1 MMELDSRIYVAGHK
15 GLVGSAIVRKLKN
28 LGYKTIIT
36 DNSDGVLDLR
46 YQNATRN
53 FISLHQPEYV
63 FLAAAK
69 VGGINYN
76 KSRPAEFIYDNL
88 AIQNNVI
95 NASYDL
101 GVKKLLFLGSSCI
114 YPKVCPQPITE
125 DALLTSPLEPTNE
138 AYAIAKI
145 AGLKM
150 CQMYTTQ
157 YGFETVSAMPAN
169 LYGPNDNFNSE
180 QSHVIPAMIKKF
192 INAIETGEKEV
203 VFFGDGSPIRDFM
216 YVDDLAD
223 ACVFLMN
230 NYNNPEH
237 INVGSGLDVSIK
249 YLSQVIA
256 LAVGYEGEILWDTTK
271 PNGSPRRTLD
281 TSRMDALG
289 WYPKTSL
296 LEGLRNTIEW
306 YKRTGGE
313 REL

>member
-1 MMELDSRIYVAGHK
+1 MELDSRIYVAGHK
-15 GLVGSAIVRKLKN
+15 GLVGSAIVRKLKD
-28 LGYKTIIT
+28 LGYKRIIT
-36 DNSDGVLDLR
+36 DNTGGTLDLR
-46 YQNATRN
+46 YQHATRN
-53 FISLHQPEYV
+53 FIALHQPEYV

-125 DALLTSPLEPTNE
+125 DALLTSPLELTNE

-230 NYNNPEH
+230 KYNNPEH

>member
-1 MMELDSRIYVAGHK
+1 MELDSRIYVAGHR
-15 GLVGSAIVRKLKN
+15 GLVGSAIVRKLKS
-28 LGYKTIIT
+28 LGYKKIIV
-36 DNSDGVLDLR
+36 DNSDAILDLR
-46 YQNATRN
+46 YQHAARN

-76 KSRPAEFIYDNL
+76 KNRPAEFIYDNL

-157 YGFETVSAMPAN
+157 YGFQTVSAMPAN

-192 INAIETGEKEV
+192 ISAVDDGEKDV

-230 NYNNPEH
+230 NYNNSEH

-249 YLSQVIA
+249 YLAQLISSI
-256 LAVGYEGEILWDTTK
+256 VGYDGDISWDTTK

-296 LEGLRNTIEW
+296 LEGLKNTIDW
-306 YKRTGGE
+306 YKRTGGK

>member
-1 MMELDSRIYVAGHK
+1 MELDSRIYVAGHK
-15 GLVGSAIVRKLKN
+15 GLVGSAIVRKLKD
-28 LGYKTIIT
+28 LGYRRVII
-36 DNSDGVLDLR
+36 DNSDGTLDLR

-53 FISLHQPEYV
+53 FIALHEPEYV

-114 YPKVCPQPITE
+114 YPKICPQPITE

-157 YGFETVSAMPAN
+157 YGFQTVSAMPAN

-192 INAIETGEKEV
+192 IAANDSGEKDV

-230 NYNNPEH
+230 NYDNPEH

-249 YLSQVIA
+249 YLAQVISSI
-256 LAVGYEGEILWDTTK
+256 VGYEGNISWDITK

-296 LEGLRNTIEW
+296 LEGLRNTVEW
-306 YKRTGGE
+306 YKRTGGK

>member
-1 MMELDSRIYVAGHK
+1 MNKDSRIYVAGHR
-15 GLVGSAIVRKLKN
+15 GLVGSSIVRRLKSQ
-28 LGYKTIIT
+28 GYKRVII
-36 DNSDGVLDLR
+36 DDRGNLDLR
-46 YQNATRN
+46 YQNSTRN
-53 FISLHQPEYV
+53 FISLHEPEYV

-88 AIQNNVI
+88 AIQSNLI

-114 YPKVCPQPITE
+114 YPKVCPQPIKEE
-125 DALLTSPLEPTNE
+125 DLLSSFLEPTNE

-150 CQMYTTQ
+150 CEMYTKQ
-157 YGFETVSAMPAN
+157 YGFQTVSAMPAN
-169 LYGPNDNFNSE
+169 IYGPNDNFKSE
-180 QSHVIPAMIKKF
+180 QSHVIPAMITKF
-192 INAIETGEKEV
+192 ITAINNGEKDV
-203 VFFGDGSPIRDFM
+203 IFFGDGSPIRDFM

-237 INVGSGLDVSIK
+237 INVGSGIDVSIK
-249 YLSQVIA
+249 DLANTIA
-256 LAVGYEGEILWDTTK
+256 EIVGYQGNISWDTTK

-281 TSRMDALG
+281 ISRMDSLG

-296 LEGLRNTIEW
+296 EEGLVKTIDW
-306 YKRTGGE
+306 YKKTGGV
-313 REL
+313 REI

>member
-1 MMELDSRIYVAGHK
+1 MELDSRIYVAGHG
-15 GLVGSAIVRKLKN
+15 GLVGSAIVRKLKDA
-28 LGYKTIIT
+28 GYTKIIV
-36 DNSDGVLDLR
+36 DSRGELDLR
-46 YQNATRN
+46 HQQPTYN
-53 FISLHQPEYV
+53 FISLYEPEYV

-76 KSRPAEFIYDNL
+76 KSHPAEFIYDNL
-88 AIQNNVI
+88 SIQNNVI
-95 NASYDL
+95 NSSYEL

-114 YPKVCPQPITE
+114 YPKICEQPIKE
-125 DALLTSPLEPTNE
+125 SELLTSPLEPTNK

-157 YGFETVSAMPAN
+157 YGFQTVSAMPAN

-192 INAIETGEKEV
+192 ITAVDAGEKNV

-223 ACVFLMN
+223 ACVFLMS
-230 NYNNPEH
+230 NYENPEH

-249 YLSQVIA
+249 YLAQVIA
-256 LAVGYEGEILWDTTK
+256 SIIGYKGDILWDITK
-271 PNGSPRRTLD
+271 PNGSPKRTLD
-281 TSRMDALG
+281 TSRMDALR

-296 LEGLRNTIEW
+296 LEGLRKTIDW

>member
-1 MMELDSRIYVAGHK
+1 MNKDSRIYVAGHR
-15 GLVGSAIVRKLKN
+15 GLVGSSIVRRLKSQ
-28 LGYKTIIT
+28 GYKRVII
-36 DNSDGVLDLR
+36 DDRGNLDLR
-46 YQNATRN
+46 YQNSTRN
-53 FISLHQPEYV
+53 FISLHEPEYV

-88 AIQNNVI
+88 AIQNNLI

-114 YPKVCPQPITE
+114 YPKVCPQPIKEE
-125 DALLTSPLEPTNE
+125 DLLSSFLEPTNE

-150 CQMYTTQ
+150 CEMYTKQ
-157 YGFETVSAMPAN
+157 YGFQTVSAMPAN
-169 LYGPNDNFNSE
+169 IYGPNDNFKSE
-180 QSHVIPAMIKKF
+180 QSHVIPAMITKF
-192 INAIETGEKEV
+192 ITAINNGEKDV
-203 VFFGDGSPIRDFM
+203 IFFGDGSPIRDFM

-237 INVGSGLDVSIK
+237 INVGSGIDVSIK
-249 YLSQVIA
+249 DLANTIA
-256 LAVGYEGEILWDTTK
+256 EIVGYQGNISWDTTK

-281 TSRMDALG
+281 VSRMDSLG
-289 WYPKTSL
+289 WYPKTSMG
-296 LEGLRNTIEW
+296 EGLIKTIDW
-306 YKRTGGE
+306 YKKTGGV
-313 REL
+313 REI

>member
-1 MMELDSRIYVAGHK
+1 MELDSRIYVAGHR
-15 GLVGSAIVRKLKN
+15 GLVGSAIVRKLKD
-28 LGYKTIIT
+28 LGYTKIIV
-36 DNSDGVLDLR
+36 DRHEDLDLR
-46 YQNATRN
+46 HQQWTYN
-53 FISLHQPEYV
+53 FISLHEPDYV

-76 KSRPAEFIYDNL
+76 KSHPADFIYDNL
-88 AIQNNVI
+88 SIQNNVI
-95 NASYDL
+95 NSSYKL

-114 YPKVCPQPITE
+114 YPKVCDQPIKE
-125 DALLTSPLEPTNE
+125 SELLTSPLEPTNE

-150 CQMYTTQ
+150 CQMYTNQ

-169 LYGPNDNFNSE
+169 LYGINDNFNSE

-192 INAIETGEKEV
+192 MDAIWHGKKEV
-203 VFFGDGSPIRDFM
+203 IFFGDGSPVRDFM

-230 NYNNPEH
+230 NYNDPNH

-249 YLSQVIA
+249 YLAQVIA
-256 LAVGYEGEILWDTTK
+256 SIIGYEGEILWDDTK

-281 TSRMDALG
+281 TSKMDALG

-296 LEGLRNTIEW
+296 IQGLEKTIKW
-306 YKRTGGE
+306 YRETGGQ

>member
-1 MMELDSRIYVAGHK
+1 MNKDSRIYIAGHR
-15 GLVGSAIVRKLKN
+15 GLVGSSIVRILKSQ
-28 LGYKTIIT
+28 GYKRIII
-36 DNSDGVLDLR
+36 DDIGNLDLR
-46 YQNATRN
+46 YQNSTRN
-53 FISLHQPEYV
+53 FIRLHEPEYV

-88 AIQNNVI
+88 AIQNNLI

-114 YPKVCPQPITE
+114 YPKVCPQPIKEE
-125 DALLTSPLEPTNE
+125 DLLSSFLEPTNE

-150 CQMYTTQ
+150 CEMYTKQ
-157 YGFETVSAMPAN
+157 YGFQTVSAMPAN
-169 LYGPNDNFNSE
+169 IYGPNDNFKSE
-180 QSHVIPAMIKKF
+180 QSHVIPAMITKF
-192 INAIETGEKEV
+192 ITAINNGEKDV
-203 VFFGDGSPIRDFM
+203 IFFGDGSPIRDFM

-237 INVGSGLDVSIK
+237 INVGSGIDVSIK
-249 YLSQVIA
+249 DLANTIA
-256 LAVGYEGEILWDTTK
+256 EIVGYQGNISWDTTK

-281 TSRMDALG
+281 ISRMDSLG

-296 LEGLRNTIEW
+296 EEGLVKTIDW
-306 YKRTGGE
+306 YKKTGGV
-313 REL
+313 REI

>member
-1 MMELDSRIYVAGHK
+1 MELDSRIYVAGHK
-15 GLVGSAIVRKLKN
+15 GLVGSAIVRKLKD

-157 YGFETVSAMPAN
+157 YGFQTVSAMPAN

-192 INAIETGEKEV
+192 IAAVDTGEKEV

-230 NYNNPEH
+230 NYENPEH

-249 YLSQVIA
+249 YLAQVIA
-256 LAVGYEGEILWDTTK
+256 SIIGYDGDILWDVTK

-296 LEGLRNTIEW
+296 LEGLRNTIDW

>member
-1 MMELDSRIYVAGHK
+1 MELDSRIYVAGHR
-15 GLVGSAIVRKLKN
+15 GLVGSAIVRKLKD
-28 LGYKTIIT
+28 LGYTKIIV
-36 DNSDGVLDLR
+36 DRNEDLDLR
-46 YQNATRN
+46 NQQWTHN
-53 FISLHQPEYV
+53 FMSLHEPDYV

-76 KSRPAEFIYDNL
+76 KSHPADFIYDNL
-88 AIQNNVI
+88 SIQNNVI
-95 NASYDL
+95 NSSYKL

-114 YPKVCPQPITE
+114 YPKVCNQPIKE
-125 DALLTSPLEPTNE
+125 SELLTSPLEPTNE

-150 CQMYTTQ
+150 CQMYTSQ
-157 YGFETVSAMPAN
+157 YGFQTVSAMPAN

-192 INAIETGEKEV
+192 MDAIWHGRKEV
-203 VFFGDGSPIRDFM
+203 IFFGDGSPIRDFM

-230 NYNNPEH
+230 NYDDPNH

-249 YLSQVIA
+249 YLAQVISSII
-256 LAVGYEGEILWDTTK
+256 GYDGEILWDDTK

-296 LEGLRNTIEW
+296 IQGLEKTIKW
-306 YKRTGGE
+306 YRETGGQ

>member
-1 MMELDSRIYVAGHK
+1 MELDSRIYVAGHR
-15 GLVGSAIVRKLKN
+15 GLVGSAIVRKLKD
-28 LGYKTIIT
+28 LGYTKIIV
-36 DNSDGVLDLR
+36 DRHEDLDLR
-46 YQNATRN
+46 HQQWTRN
-53 FISLHQPEYV
+53 FISLHEPDYV

-76 KSRPAEFIYDNL
+76 KSHPADFIYDNL
-88 AIQNNVI
+88 SIQNNVI
-95 NASYDL
+95 NSSYKL

-114 YPKVCPQPITE
+114 YPKVCDQPIKE
-125 DALLTSPLEPTNE
+125 SALLTSPLEPTNE

-150 CQMYTTQ
+150 CQMFTSQ

-192 INAIETGEKEV
+192 MDAIWHGKKEV
-203 VFFGDGSPIRDFM
+203 IFFGDGSPIRDFM

-230 NYNNPEH
+230 NYDDPNH

-249 YLSQVIA
+249 YLAQVISSII
-256 LAVGYEGEILWDTTK
+256 GYEGEILWDDTK

-281 TSRMDALG
+281 TSRMGALG

-296 LEGLRNTIEW
+296 IQGLEKTIKW
-306 YKRTGGE
+306 YRETGGQ

>member
-1 MMELDSRIYVAGHK
+1 MELDSRIYVAGHR
-15 GLVGSAIVRKLKN
+15 GLVGSAIVRKLKD
-28 LGYKTIIT
+28 LGYTKIIV
-36 DNSDGVLDLR
+36 DNRGELDLR
-46 YQNATRN
+46 HQQSSYN
-53 FISLHQPEYV
+53 FISLYNPEYV

-76 KSRPAEFIYDNL
+76 KSHPADFIYDNL
-88 AIQNNVI
+88 SIQNNVI
-95 NASYDL
+95 NSSYQL

-114 YPKVCPQPITE
+114 YPKICEQPIKE
-125 DALLTSPLEPTNE
+125 SELLASPLEPTNE

-150 CQMYTTQ
+150 CQMYTNQ

-169 LYGPNDNFNSE
+169 LYGRNDNFNSE

-192 INAIETGEKEV
+192 MDAIWHGQKEV

-230 NYNNPEH
+230 NYDDPNH

-249 YLSQVIA
+249 YLAQAISSII
-256 LAVGYEGEILWDTTK
+256 GYDGEILWDESK

-281 TSRMDALG
+281 TSKMDALG

-296 LEGLRNTIEW
+296 IQGLERTIKW
-306 YKRTGGE
+306 YRETGGQ

>member
-1 MMELDSRIYVAGHK
+1 MNEDSRIYVAGHR
-15 GLVGSAIVRKLKN
+15 GLVGSSIVRHLKSH
-28 LGYKTIIT
+28 GYKRIIL
-36 DNSDGVLDLR
+36 DEIGSLDLR
-46 YQNATRN
+46 YQNSTRN
-53 FISLHQPEYV
+53 FISLHEPEYV

-88 AIQNNVI
+88 AIQNNLI

-114 YPKVCPQPITE
+114 YPKVCPQPIKEE
-125 DALLTSPLEPTNE
+125 DLLSSFLEPTNE

-150 CQMYTTQ
+150 CEMYTKQ
-157 YGFETVSAMPAN
+157 YGFQTVSAMPAN
-169 LYGPNDNFNSE
+169 IYGPNDNFKPE
-180 QSHVIPAMIKKF
+180 QSHVIPAMITKF
-192 INAIETGEKEV
+192 IDAVNNGEKDV

-230 NYNNPEH
+230 NYDNPEH
-237 INVGSGLDVSIK
+237 INVGSGIDVSIK
-249 YLSQVIA
+249 DLANTIA
-256 LAVGYEGEILWDTTK
+256 GIVGYKGNISWDTTK

-281 TSRMDALG
+281 ISRMDSLG

-296 LEGLRNTIEW
+296 EEGLVKTIDW
-306 YKRTGGE
+306 YKKTGGI

>member
-1 MMELDSRIYVAGHK
+1 MQLDSRIYVAGHK
-15 GLVGSAIVRKLKN
+15 GLVGSAIIRKLKSI
-28 LGYKTIIT
+28 GYKNIIT
-36 DNSDGVLDLR
+36 DSNNVGLDLR
-46 YQNATRN
+46 NQNATRN
-53 FISLHQPEYV
+53 FIALHQPEYV
-63 FLAAAK
+63 FLAAAR

-76 KSRPAEFIYDNL
+76 KNRPAEFIYDNL

-95 NASYDL
+95 NSSYDL

-114 YPKVCPQPITE
+114 YPKICPQPITE

-157 YGFETVSAMPAN
+157 YGFQTVSAMPAN
-169 LYGPNDNFNSE
+169 LYGPNDNFNYE

-192 INAIETGEKEV
+192 IGAVENGDKKV
-203 VFFGDGSPIRDFM
+203 VFFGDGSPVRDFM

-230 NYNNPEH
+230 NYENSEH

-256 LAVGYEGEILWDTTK
+256 SIIGYDGNILWDTTK

-296 LEGLRNTIEW
+296 LEGLRNTIDW

>member
-1 MMELDSRIYVAGHK
+1 MELDSRIYVAGHR
-15 GLVGSAIVRKLKN
+15 GLVGSAIVRKLKD
-28 LGYKTIIT
+28 LGYTKIIV
-36 DNSDGVLDLR
+36 DRHEDLDLR
-46 YQNATRN
+46 HQQWTYN
-53 FISLHQPEYV
+53 FISLHEPDYV

-76 KSRPAEFIYDNL
+76 KSHPADFIYDNL
-88 AIQNNVI
+88 SIQNNVI
-95 NASYDL
+95 NSSYKL

-114 YPKVCPQPITE
+114 YPKVCDQPIKE
-125 DALLTSPLEPTNE
+125 SELLTSPLEPTNE

-150 CQMYTTQ
+150 CQMYTNQ

-169 LYGPNDNFNSE
+169 LYGINDNFNSE

-192 INAIETGEKEV
+192 MDAIWHGKKEV
-203 VFFGDGSPIRDFM
+203 TFFGDGSPVRDFM

-230 NYNNPEH
+230 NYNDPNH

-249 YLSQVIA
+249 YLAQVIA
-256 LAVGYEGEILWDTTK
+256 SIIGYEGEILWDDTK

-281 TSRMDALG
+281 TSKMDALG

-296 LEGLRNTIEW
+296 IQGLEKTIKW
-306 YKRTGGE
+306 YRETGGQ

>member
-1 MMELDSRIYVAGHK
+1 MELDSRIYVAGHR
-15 GLVGSAIVRKLKN
+15 GLVGSAIVRKLKD
-28 LGYKTIIT
+28 LGYTKIIV
-36 DNSDGVLDLR
+36 DSKGELDLR
-46 YQNATRN
+46 HQQSTYN
-53 FISLHQPEYV
+53 FISLHDPEYV

-76 KSRPAEFIYDNL
+76 KSHPADFIYDNL
-88 AIQNNVI
+88 SIQNNVI
-95 NASYDL
+95 NSSYQL

-114 YPKVCPQPITE
+114 YPKICEQPIKE
-125 DALLTSPLEPTNE
+125 SELLSSPLEPTNE

-150 CQMYTTQ
+150 CQMYTAQ

-169 LYGPNDNFNSE
+169 LYGRNDNFNSE

-192 INAIETGEKEV
+192 MDAIWHGQKEV

-230 NYNNPEH
+230 NYDDPNH

-249 YLSQVIA
+249 YLAQAISSII
-256 LAVGYEGEILWDTTK
+256 GYDGEILWDESK

-281 TSRMDALG
+281 TSKMDALG

-296 LEGLRNTIEW
+296 IQGLERTIKW
-306 YKRTGGE
+306 YRETGGQ